1 MNSMT
6 KKYIPTDISPIGREV
21 LEGLHETLD
30 FLQGKK
36 TGGNVVFMYNGEPI
50 NIKELR
56 KNLHMTLD
64 EFAIAYG
71 FKSRTVENWELGLR
85 QPPEHVL
92 AYLQV
97 ITQNPKHVYNV
108 LHGDDSQ
115 P

>member
-1 MNSMT
+1 MT
-6 KKYIPTDISPIGREV
+6 KKNTSPTDMSKVGREV

-36 TGGNVVFMYNGEPI
+36 TKGNVVFMYNNELI

-56 KNLHMTLD
+56 KTLHMTLD
-64 EFAIAYG
+64 EFATAYG
-71 FKSRTVENWELGLR
+71 FKPRTVENWELGLR

-97 ITQNPKHVYNV
+97 ITENPTHVYNV
-108 LHGDDSQ
+108 LHQ
-115 P
+115 HA